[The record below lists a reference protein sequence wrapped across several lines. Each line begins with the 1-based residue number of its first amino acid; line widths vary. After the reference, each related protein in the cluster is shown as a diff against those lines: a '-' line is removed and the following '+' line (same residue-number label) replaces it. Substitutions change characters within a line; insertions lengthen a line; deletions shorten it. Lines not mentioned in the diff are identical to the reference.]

1 MDILDKPL
9 LRSLLNKDIPFYEV
23 MNAFNIKTT
32 IAFNIPASILG
43 FVYLSRRQNYHLILN
58 GNINYETQCHVFL
71 HEIKHITEDIPN
83 IGYIIGLDMQCTYM
97 ELSADNVANK
107 LYSIKW
113 LTQFYNFEFLFLHF
127 WENFVI
133 MCNIWERMRLNGN

>member
-1 MDILDKPL
+1 
-9 LRSLLNKDIPFYEV
+9 
-23 MNAFNIKTT
+23 
-32 IAFNIPASILG
+32 
-43 FVYLSRRQNYHLILN
+43 
-58 GNINYETQCHVFL
+58 
-71 HEIKHITEDIPN
+71 
-83 IGYIIGLDMQCTYM
+83 LDMQCTYM

-133 MCNIWERMRLNGN
+133 MCNIWERMRLNGNQRKNTSAIR